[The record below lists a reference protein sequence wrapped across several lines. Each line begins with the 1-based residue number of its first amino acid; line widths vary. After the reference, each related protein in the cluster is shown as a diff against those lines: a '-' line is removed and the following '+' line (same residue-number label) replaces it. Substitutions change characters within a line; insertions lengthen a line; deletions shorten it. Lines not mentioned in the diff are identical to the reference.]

1 MSKELIRLRNIRMAF
16 DDEVVLNDLNLY
28 INDKEFLTL
37 LGPSGCGKTTTL
49 RIIGGFTTP
58 VSGDVL
64 FNGVRINDVP
74 PYRRQINTVFQKYAL
89 FPHLTGLLNYKV
101 KSYGTTDIVATPEA
115 YLSRT
120 KPTLLIS
127 FGRSGNSPESIGAV
141 DAAEAVCDNLYHLF
155 VTCNKDGA
163 LSKRAETTEHCY
175 AINLTPET
183 HDQSFAM
190 TSSFSNMY
198 LATYLC
204 FHLNELDK
212 VVEEVRKIAAAGQN
226 FLDNQ
231 YSIPQG
237 IVDGYD
243 FNRIVYLGSNTLK
256 GTSQES
262 ALKML
267 ELTAGRVVTMYDT
280 PLGFRHGPKSI
291 IDDNTL
297 TVVYLSD
304 DAYTRQYEVDLI
316 KEMSGQRKG
325 NKIVAVMSK
334 ADEAVAALVDYTV
347 VFGLEEAHE
356 SVQLGLCDILFAQTL
371 AVLKS
376 LSLSI
381 TPDNPCPTGE
391 VNRVVKGVTLYP
403 YTRK

>member
-1 MSKELIRLRNIRMAF
+1 MSEIFGIGQEKMQEKSAVF
-16 DDEVVLNDLNLY
+16 T
-28 INDKEFLTL
+28 LTEIYQQ
-37 LGPSGCGKTTTL
+37 PATWEKTC
-49 RIIGGFTTP
+49 
-58 VSGDVL
+58 
-64 FNGVRINDVP
+64 
-74 PYRRQINTVFQKYAL
+74 RQIAEHKDEIQKFIDQVITCDDFDVILTGAGTSEFVGNAL
-89 FPHLTGLLNYKV
+89 FPHLAGLLNHKV
-101 KSYGTTDIVATPEA
+101 KSYGTTDIVATPEE

-127 FGRSGNSPESIGAV
+127 FGRSGNSPESVGAI
-141 DAAEAVCDNLYHLF
+141 DAAEAVCDNIYHLF
-155 VTCNKDGA
+155 VTCNKNGA
-163 LSKRAETTEHCY
+163 LSKRAATTENCY
-175 AINLTPET
+175 AINLTDET

-190 TSSFSNMY
+190 TSSYSNMY

-212 VVEEVRKIAAAGQN
+212 VLEEVGKIGAAGQN
-226 FLDNQ
+226 FLDNKYGIAQ
-231 YSIPQG
+231 Q
-237 IVDGYD
+237 IVDDYD
-243 FNRIVYLGSNTLK
+243 FKRIVYLGSNTLK

-280 PLGFRHGPKSI
+280 PMGFRHGPKSI
-291 IDDNTL
+291 VDDTTL

-304 DAYTRQYEVDLI
+304 DPYTRQYEVDLV

-325 NKIVAVMSK
+325 NKIVAVMRSQD
-334 ADEAVAALVDYTV
+334 DEVAALVDYTV
-347 VFGLEEAHE
+347 SYDLDDAYENVL
-356 SVQLGLCDILFAQTL
+356 LGLDYILFAQTL

-376 LSLSI
+376 LSLDI